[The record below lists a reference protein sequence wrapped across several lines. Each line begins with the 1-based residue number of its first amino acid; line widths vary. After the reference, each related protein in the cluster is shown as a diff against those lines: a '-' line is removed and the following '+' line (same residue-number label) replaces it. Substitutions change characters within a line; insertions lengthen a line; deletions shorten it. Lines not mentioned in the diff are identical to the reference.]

1 MSTHTVT
8 KTTGWFERLGNS
20 FKGILFG
27 IVLFI
32 AGSIL
37 LWWNEGNFVKTQVAL
52 KEAQGVTGELENI
65 NTVDTSRS
73 GELVHA
79 IGTAVTED
87 ILDDPVFG
95 ISVNALR
102 LNRDVE
108 FYQWIEDSHTET
120 KQKLG
125 GGEEKTTTYSYRKDW
140 VNNPVDSSRF
150 HSPSAPTEHKNTVLA
165 SNVEQFSVQAKNVT
179 FGAYRLPEFLVSS
192 ISGSESLPV
201 QLSEEVTAK
210 LHQQVL
216 YPGSL
221 PAPAPIPE
229 PSTEQP
235 AADAPAQ
242 GMLQFDEEEDKP
254 AVVPATSPS
263 SSMIHVSGSTVYFGQ
278 NPASPTVGDLRASF
292 KQTKPSNEVS
302 IVAKLVGDTFERYT
316 AANGKPVGMLSVG
329 SHSAESMYTSA
340 HASNAMW
347 TWILRVGGVFLVC
360 MGLGMIVAPLSV
372 IASVVPLVGK
382 IVGFGTGVFST
393 MFGLAWSLFIIA
405 LAWLF
410 YRPLIGIILLAAAVG
425 LVVLLFTR
433 KSSGKKENTSV

>member
-37 LWWNEGNFVKTQVAL
+37 LWWNEGNFVTTQVAL
-52 KEAQGVTGELENI
+52 KEAQGVTQELENT
-65 NTVDTSRS
+65 NTVDTSRN

-87 ILDDPVFG
+87 ILEDPLFG

-150 HSPSAPTEHKNTVLA
+150 IKPGASEEHQNFIIGNIDIAKESWQA
-165 SNVEQFSVQAKNVT
+165 ENVV
-179 FGAYRLPEFLVSS
+179 FGAYRLPSFLVSS
-192 ISGSESLPV
+192 IGGSESLTV
-201 QLSEEVTAK
+201 QLSEEVMTK
-210 LHQQVL
+210 LNQQIA
-216 YPGSL
+216 PHGL
-221 PAPAPIPE
+221 PVVTVDLAE
-229 PSTEQP
+229 PP
-235 AADAPAQ
+235 PAQ
-242 GMLQFDEEEDKP
+242 GTLAFDEDEQT
-254 AVVPATSPS
+254 AVPATSPS
-263 SSMIHVSGSTVYFGQ
+263 PSMIHVDGSTVYFGKT
-278 NPASPTVGDLRASF
+278 PASPAIGDVRVSF

-302 IVAKLVGDTFERYT
+302 IVAKLVGNTFERYT
-316 AANGKPVGMLSVG
+316 AQNKKTVGMLSVG
-329 SHSAESMYTSA
+329 AHSAESMYASL

-347 TWILRVGGVFLVC
+347 TWIWRFVGVFLVC
-360 MGLGMIVAPLSV
+360 IGLGMVVAPLSV

-382 IVGFGTGVFST
+382 IVGFGTGLFST
-393 MFGLAWSLFIIA
+393 LFGLAWSLMIIA

-410 YRPLIGIILLAAAVG
+410 YRPMVGIILLSVAV
-425 LVVLLFTR
+425 LLIVCLFTR
-433 KSSGKKENTSV
+433 KRTGKEGGAE